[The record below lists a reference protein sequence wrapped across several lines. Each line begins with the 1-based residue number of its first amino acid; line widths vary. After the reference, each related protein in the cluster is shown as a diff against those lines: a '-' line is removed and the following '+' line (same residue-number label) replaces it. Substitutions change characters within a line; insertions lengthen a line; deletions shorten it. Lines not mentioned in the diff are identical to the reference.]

1 MCLSMNE
8 VMLLHL
14 PTSRKNPTTHIH
26 FFYFLTFPTLPA
38 QQQGW
43 GSMKYFSLVPETEKF
58 EKHWN
63 WTFFVYCI
71 HEVFPPIL
79 PGLSTQP

>member
-1 MCLSMNE
+1 MNE

-43 GSMKYFSLVPETEKF
+43 GSMKYFSLEE
-58 EKHWN
+58 
-63 WTFFVYCI
+63 
-71 HEVFPPIL
+71 
-79 PGLSTQP
+79 GSTNQKV